1 MRLEG
6 KKALVTGAARGI
18 GRAIAL
24 AFAKEGA
31 DVAITARDMELLRP
45 LAVEIKALG
54 RKAHCMV
61 WDVTDTHSIE
71 ARLTEARDALGGL
84 DILVNNAGVVG
95 LPKNH
100 PDQTPEAA
108 YDYVMDINL
117 KALYLVCQAVV
128 PMLKAQKGGVIINLG
143 SDAGHRGA
151 PNPYCISKWG
161 VAGFTKGLSQS
172 VAKDGIRVNAV
183 SPGPVATRMMCC
195 PDGKPAECASLPQ
208 GRYSYPEEVA
218 SVVVF
223 LASDDAKA
231 VHAQSI
237 VLNTANS

>member
-45 LAVEIKALG
+45 LAVEIQALG

-61 WDVTDTHSIE
+61 WDVTDTPSIPIRLAE
-71 ARLTEARDALGGL
+71 ANDALGGL

-108 YDYVMDINL
+108 YDYVMDISL
-117 KALYLVCQAVV
+117 KALYLVCQAAV
-128 PMLKAQKGGVIINLG
+128 PLLKAQNGGVIINLG

-151 PNPYCISKWG
+151 SNPYCISKWG
-161 VAGFTKGLSQS
+161 VVGFTKGLSQS

-183 SPGPVATRMMCC
+183 SPGPVATRMMGC
-195 PDGKPAECASLPQ
+195 PEGKPAECASLPL
-208 GRYSYPEEVA
+208 GRYAYPEEVA
-218 SVVVF
+218 TVAVF
-223 LASDDAKA
+223 LASDDARA
-231 VHAQSI
+231 VHGQSI
-237 VLNTANS
+237 MLNTANQ